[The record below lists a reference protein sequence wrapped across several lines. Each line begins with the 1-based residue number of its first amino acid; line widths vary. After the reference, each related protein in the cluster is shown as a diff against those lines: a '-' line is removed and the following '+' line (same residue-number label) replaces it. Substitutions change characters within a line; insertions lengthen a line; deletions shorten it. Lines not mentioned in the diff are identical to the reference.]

1 MNWDHFVIF
10 EITSKYCISD
20 SFVDSERYFISS
32 KRFLPTVVDIMVIW
46 IKFTHSHP
54 IYFTDSYDVNVQ
66 SCHLLLDH
74 IQFTLIHRPKVP
86 MQHCSLQY
94 RTLLSPP
101 DTSTTEHCF
110 CFGSAT
116 SFFLELLVIAPSSS
130 LVAYWTPSDPG
141 RGGELIFW
149 CCVFLLFH
157 TVHSRGVLAARIL
170 QWFAIPS
177 SSRPHFVRTLLYG
190 VSVLGGPA

>member
-101 DTSTTEHCF
+101 DTSTTEHF
-110 CFGSAT
+110 FLFGPAT
-116 SFFLELLVIAPSSS
+116 SFFLEDFSALPQWHTGHLPTWEAHVLVS
-130 LVAYWTPSDPG
+130 Y
-141 RGGELIFW
+141 
-149 CCVFLLFH
+149 LF
-157 TVHSRGVLAARIL
+157 VHSHFLWGSHGQNTGVVCHSFP
-170 QWFAIPS
+170 QWTTSCQNSA
-177 SSRPHFVRTLLYG
+177 L
-190 VSVLGGPA
+190 